1 MALRSKHATVGR
13 VMTLMAY
20 LVPELRQRGSMRK
33 VTSLELWHAA
43 VKGKMHLQY
52 TVPTKHTLIDNGYFL
67 LLHAGI

>member
-1 MALRSKHATVGR
+1 M
-13 VMTLMAY
+13 M
-20 LVPELRQRGSMRK
+20 ELIFTFIIKLILIFTRLMRK

-67 LLHAGI
+67 LLDAGI